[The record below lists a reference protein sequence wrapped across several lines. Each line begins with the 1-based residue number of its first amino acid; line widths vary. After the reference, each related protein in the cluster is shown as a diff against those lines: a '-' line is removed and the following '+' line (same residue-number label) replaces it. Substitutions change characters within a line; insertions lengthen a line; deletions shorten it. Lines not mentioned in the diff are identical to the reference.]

1 MVAGLVGL
9 LVVGW
14 SYGTYL
20 TVWGD
25 TPCERD
31 RALCDEV
38 ANVTAQRRL
47 GWWYAGC
54 ALLLVVGLLATLVRR
69 ALAPRPS
76 AAARSGGGVCR

>member
-1 MVAGLVGL
+1 MGGLVGL

-14 SYGTYL
+14 SYGRYQ

-38 ANVTAQRRL
+38 ANVAAQRQL
-47 GWWYAGC
+47 AWWYAAC
-54 ALLLVVGLLATLVRR
+54 ARAGRIGL
-69 ALAPRPS
+69 PP
-76 AAARSGGGVCR
+76 GGGEAVAPLT